1 MKRLIYGI
9 CCLLTLVVLTASW
22 MHKAK
27 AVNVTTPGVGNMTFA
42 LADEVSERQMTLE
55 SELILTGQ
63 CVGART
69 VWMGR
74 TLVTLATVS
83 VGEIIKGQATGA
95 LTVVLPGGIDAN
107 RPVPISM
114 NYPGAPRILPQ
125 EEVFLFLSRQPEV
138 PLGYVVAGYSQG
150 KFSVVEDQQG
160 QKHVSRDLTKVTLR
174 SGAGAGRGNVLKTS
188 LAEFKERI
196 RGYLRQQ

>member
-1 MKRLIYGI
+1 
-9 CCLLTLVVLTASW
+9 